1 MGQLAE
7 GRWGQGLD
15 QPVLERPAGPCFLPW
30 GEGHPR
36 PGVPNQCLE
45 THLVSETSSACVQ
58 SFFSFCSQIMR
69 TNSKPTFPKDQKI
82 LSFPEAPPP
91 GLPRPL

>member
-7 GRWGQGLD
+7 GSWGQGLD

-30 GEGHPR
+30 GEGHLR

-45 THLVSETSSACVQ
+45 THLVSETSDISLC
-58 SFFSFCSQIMR
+58 
-69 TNSKPTFPKDQKI
+69 PKF
-82 LSFPEAPPP
+82 LFLL
-91 GLPRPL
+91 LPDYED